1 MTIEDPIEYELST
14 AGIAISQSQINN
26 KKGVTFATGLRH
38 ILRQDPDVVMVGE
51 IRDVETARIAVQASL
66 TGHLVLSTVHT
77 NDAAG
82 AITRLRDMGVE
93 PFLLA
98 STLRLIVAQRL
109 VRRLCG
115 ECRRPE
121 AADAATAKLAGLA
134 RGARVWRPQ
143 GCAHCQ
149 NTGYVGRVGLYEVI
163 RVDDRV
169 RRLIAAEAD
178 EEAINAAAFGKAGA
192 DTLTQR
198 ARVLVLEGVT
208 SVEEAVRVARQ
219 ETADVEL
226 DASDHGVA
234 A

>member
-1 MTIEDPIEYELST
+1 MEDPVEY
-14 AGIAISQSQINN
+14 AID
-26 KKGVTFATGLRH
+26 GVGQTQVNTKVGMTFAAGLRA

-51 IRDVETARIAVQASL
+51 IRDAETASIAVQAAL
-66 TGHLVLSTVHT
+66 TGHLVLTTVHT

-109 VRRLCG
+109 VRRLCD

-121 AADAATAKLAGLA
+121 PADVATAKLAGVA
-134 RGARVWRPQ
+134 VGQMVWRPH
-143 GCAHCQ
+143 GCARCNQ
-149 NTGYVGRVGLYEVI
+149 TGYVGRTGLYELI

-169 RRLIAAEAD
+169 RRLIASEAG
-178 EEAINAAAFGKAGA
+178 EEEIAAVAFAATDGGGR
-192 DTLTQR
+192 TLSQS
-198 ARVLVLEGVT
+198 ARELVVAGVT

-219 ETADVEL
+219 ETPQ
-226 DASDHGVA
+226 DAAHLEIPASPQGVA